1 MKNKKIGLM
10 LLILFSFVQ
19 AKSQSSFFRSD
30 TNLIKISGSIYSAQP
45 SSAGTDSVYLQSS
58 NFNYF
63 QNGDT
68 LTFKHRITNSSGR
81 LQRLAVQLVDASG
94 NKTTLHTNVYSG
106 SSSTLQNLQI
116 VINASGQYKV
126 RFSFFRDGGNSTQ
139 KFEISEITI
148 SSPPVVLE
156 IGSKPARKKPKA
168 PEDEEPIQIFN
179 LFGLMV
185 FEGGY
190 KDFLKNYAEAG
201 EIYITASGYKFIK
214 Q

>member
-10 LLILFSFVQ
+10 LLILFSFIQ

-30 TNLIKISGSIYSAQP
+30 TNLIKISGSMFVAQP
-45 SSAGTDSVYLQSS
+45 SSAGSDSVYLQSS
-58 NFNYF
+58 GFNYF

-68 LTFKHRITNSSGR
+68 LTFKHRITNSSGS
-81 LQRLAVQLVDASG
+81 LQRLVIQLVDASG

-106 SSSTLQNLQI
+106 SSSTLQTLPI
-116 VINASGQYKV
+116 VINSSGQYKV
-126 RFSFFRDGGNSTQ
+126 RFSFYRSGGNSTQ
-139 KFEISEITI
+139 KFEISGVTI
-148 SSPPVVLE
+148 SSPAVVLA
-156 IGSKPARKKPKA
+156 IGDKPARKKPKA

-179 LFGLMV
+179 FYGLMV

-201 EIYITASGYKFIK
+201 EIYITADGYKFIK
-214 Q
+214 E